1 MKRTIDELSTEQRD
15 AILAYAAQHGRTW
28 KSKLAEDWQTGRDCG
43 PVYGYALRNV
53 RNQFGPKWLAS
64 VTL

>member
-1 MKRTIDELSTEQRD
+1 MKRTIDDLSTEQRD
-15 AILAYAAQHGRTW
+15 AILAYAARHGRTW
-28 KSKLAEDWQTGRDCG
+28 KAKLNDDWQTGRDCG
-43 PVYGYALRNV
+43 FSYGYGLRSV